1 MDSLTQATLGAC
13 VGVTLMGRKI
23 GPRRAALTGAV
34 LGTLPDLDVFLA
46 PDDPIDAF
54 IKHRGWS
61 HSLLVHAALT
71 PLIGEGLRH
80 FFALLK
86 DNRILTYVVTYLCLS
101 THALLDAITV
111 YGTQLFWPVWPEP
124 LSVGSIFIIDPLYT
138 LPLLVM
144 TLWASL
150 TTTWTTHYQKA
161 LYTALIA
168 STFYLGWSMAAQ
180 KWVTNQAQILLADHG
195 IKPEK
200 LLAIPTPFNTFHWRV
215 IGIDG
220 ERSFNLYTT
229 VFGDPEAASLYV
241 YNRNLNMESCINGDP
256 RVSRIAKFSDGF
268 YRIMVNDGEF
278 TVADIRMGLTPYY
291 AFRFALGRLEDGA
304 VTPTQTRRLDG
315 LGDVHTDLEWIFK
328 NIRGIPT
335 GRLAE
340 ASARLDFDQYPNAT
354 PIPSSSVRC

>member
-61 HSLLVHAALT
+61 HSLLVHAVLT

-80 FFALLK
+80 IFALLK

-144 TLWASL
+144 TFWASL
-150 TTTWTTHYQKA
+150 TTTWSTRYQKA
-161 LYTALIA
+161 LSASLIM
-168 STFYLGWSMAAQ
+168 SVVYLGWSMAAQ
-180 KWVTNQAQILLADHG
+180 QWVTKIAVGLLADHDV
-195 IKPEK
+195 KPDK

-220 ERSFNLYTT
+220 ERSFNLYITLFSGPQA
-229 VFGDPEAASLYV
+229 VFLYV
-241 YNRNLNMESCINGDP
+241 YNRNLNVVSCESGDQ
-256 RVSRIAKFSDGF
+256 RIARIAKFSKGF
-268 YRIMVNDGEF
+268 YRVMLDDGKV
-278 TVADIRMGLTPYY
+278 TVADLRMGLTPNY
-291 AFRFALGRLEDGA
+291 AFRFALGHLEGKKLM
-304 VTPTQTRRLDG
+304 PTKTRRLEG
-315 LGDVHTDLEWIFK
+315 QGDVSADLNWILK

-335 GRLAE
+335 ARSAE
-340 ASARLDFDQYPNAT
+340 VSARLDFDQYTAT
-354 PIPSSSVRC
+354 KPTPSSSDQC